1 MVDQSNI
8 PWQLFLLLF
17 LCRSRADK
25 IKTRRR
31 NEFQDFITIL
41 DFQSQAL
48 LDNTVT
54 ELILEESTKATAA
67 IKVHD
72 DPENT
77 NRVMEFKNLQ
87 VSLRED
93 PLRVIYPPTCQFPT
107 FRTIRLA
114 ELVQEYEIADG
125 VFRVLHKGNDKSY
138 VLKMVNRPSYQPLDS
153 DVIRQELENLEQFK
167 SIAGIVQPAGAAVL
181 PNPYMTDPQSSDPQ
195 IVISG
200 ILLEYYSGGTLQ
212 HVLKERRVREFC
224 WEQWAVQIGNALD
237 TIHWEKKTLMDLKPS
252 NVVLDEQGNAVL
264 IDISGIGGVTYE
276 WRAPE
281 IQDEISPF
289 DLPFQARRWNDVWA
303 YGAIIKQL
311 ASQVE
316 DCPFGRTLKMVA
328 DHLTKDI
335 HTKWTLSEAIS
346 QLEASVS

>member
-1 MVDQSNI
+1 
-8 PWQLFLLLF
+8 
-17 LCRSRADK
+17 
-25 IKTRRR
+25 
-31 NEFQDFITIL
+31 
-41 DFQSQAL
+41 
-48 LDNTVT
+48 
-54 ELILEESTKATAA
+54 
-67 IKVHD
+67 
-72 DPENT
+72 
-77 NRVMEFKNLQ
+77 
-87 VSLRED
+87 
-93 PLRVIYPPTCQFPT
+93 
-107 FRTIRLA
+107 
-114 ELVQEYEIADG
+114 
-125 VFRVLHKGNDKSY
+125 
-138 VLKMVNRPSYQPLDS
+138 MVNRPSYQPLDS